1 MAQDEVNGPSSPGT
15 GRWVVLIAGGVGIAA
30 IVGYGVLNNRDRA
43 DVSAALAQRHGDP
56 AQRSEANLELLLARA
71 HEARDALDVGALV
84 ELADSLQGLAK
95 RTRAPERLTIE
106 LELAD
111 VLAARALEASIRAH
125 TVQADRGEAQ
135 RIANDTIA
143 AITPILD
150 GLEVTGADPG
160 RLHAVRARVALAAGT
175 DVLEQYP
182 AVMLP
187 TFRDEE
193 LRLATMAG
201 PVWREPDATSEM
213 VSEVVAALRDAQRDT
228 GLVQALLAIA
238 LAAEGDDEAALA
250 VLDAMLKRVPSQP
263 MARAFRAE
271 LMASPSGRIA
281 AAVGVSA
288 SSQTTDEDTPRS
300 AGAVPPEEPDEP
312 TPPAELEPPKEPEP
326 PKERP
331 ESAAQPEPQPPPK
344 PKAEK
349 QPSNSTQADPPKKPS
364 SKADPSK
371 KPEPKP
377 ANTGTSRANDFDAL
391 QSEGCKK
398 VQSGEA
404 AAGFEL
410 LAKAFDLQPGS
421 VPVIVCMAQAH
432 HQLGRTASARAMAER
447 ALGKAPKNKGALTL
461 MATLEAERGNR
472 PGAEKYYRK
481 LLELDP
487 NHAKAKAYLGE

>member
-15 GRWVVLIAGGVGIAA
+15 GRWVVLIAGGVGVAA
-30 IVGYGVLNNRDRA
+30 VIGYGVLHNRDRA
-43 DVSAALAQRHGDP
+43 DVSAALAQRHDDP

-111 VLAARALEASIRAH
+111 VLATRALEASIRAH

-213 VSEVVAALRDAQRDT
+213 VSEVVAALREAQRDT
-228 GLVQALLAIA
+228 GLIQALLAIA

-271 LMASPSGRIA
+271 LVASPSGRIA
-281 AAVGVSA
+281 AAVGVPV
-288 SSQTTDEDTPRS
+288 SSQTTGEDTPRS
-300 AGAVPPEEPDEP
+300 AGAVPPEEPKEP
-312 TPPAELEPPKEPEP
+312 APREEPEP
-326 PKERP
+326 PKEPKPLKERP
-331 ESAAQPEPQPPPK
+331 ESVSKPEPQPPAK

-349 QPSNSTQADPPKKPS
+349 PPSNSTQADPPKKS
-364 SKADPSK
+364 TSKADK
-371 KPEPKP
+371 EPKP
-377 ANTGTSRANDFDAL
+377 ASTGTSRANDFDAL
-391 QSEGCKK
+391 LAGGCKK

-410 LAKAFDLQPGS
+410 LTKAFDLQPGS

-481 LLELDP
+481 LLALDP